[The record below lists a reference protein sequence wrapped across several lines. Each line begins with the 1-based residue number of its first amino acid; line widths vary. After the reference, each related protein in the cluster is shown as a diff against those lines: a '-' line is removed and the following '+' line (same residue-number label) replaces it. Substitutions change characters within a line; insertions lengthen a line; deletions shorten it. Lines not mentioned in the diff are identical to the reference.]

1 MSVLA
6 LASAKGAPGVT
17 TAAVALGA
25 VWPRRVLLVEA
36 DPAGGDLAA
45 RFHLPPEP
53 NLVSLGMVARRGQLT
68 PEQVWE
74 HTQRLPRGLEVLTGL
89 RAGDQARGLGRLWSL
104 LPQAL
109 PQLEVDVL
117 VDCGR
122 LVADT
127 PAEDLVRRADL
138 LVLVARP
145 TVEGVLHVANRLE
158 ALGRLGVTAEVVL
171 VGEQPFDRAGVQQAL
186 VGEGITAAVCGVLAD
201 DPRGAAML
209 GGQPGRERWLERA
222 SPLVR
227 SARSLADNLLARR
240 TPAPSRQAVVP

>member
-53 NLVSLGMVARRGQLT
+53 NLVSLGMVARRGQLI
-68 PEQVWE
+68 PDDVWG
-74 HTQRLPRGLEVLTGL
+74 HSRQLPRGLELVAGL

-109 PQLEVDVL
+109 GQLEGDVL

-122 LVADT
+122 LAADS
-127 PAEDLVRRADL
+127 PAEDLIRRAEVVVL
-138 LVLVARP
+138 LARP
-145 TVEGVLHVANRLE
+145 TVEGVLHLANRLE
-158 ALGRLGVTAEVVL
+158 ALARLGVAGEVVL
-171 VGEQPFDRAGVQQAL
+171 VGEQPFDRAGVQAAL
-186 VGEGITAAVCGVLAD
+186 ASEGITAPVRGALAD

-209 GGQPGRERWLERA
+209 GGRPGRERWLERA

-227 SARSLADNLLARR
+227 SARSLAADLLDRLALTSSSQGVAR
-240 TPAPSRQAVVP
+240 

>member
-1 MSVLA
+1 
-6 LASAKGAPGVT
+6 
-17 TAAVALGA
+17 VALGA

-68 PEQVWE
+68 PDEVWG

-109 PQLEVDVL
+109 SQLEVDVL

-122 LVADT
+122 LAADT
-127 PAEDLVRRADL
+127 AAWDLARRAELVVL
-138 LVLVARP
+138 LARP
-145 TVEGVLHVANRLE
+145 SVEGVLHLANRLE
-158 ALGRLGVTAEVVL
+158 ALGRLGVAGEVVL
-171 VGEQPFDRAGVQQAL
+171 VGEQPFDRGGVRQAL
-186 VGEGITAAVCGVLAD
+186 AGEGITAPVRGVLAD

-209 GGQPGRERWLERA
+209 GGHPGRERWLERA

-227 SARSLADNLLARR
+227 SARGLAADLLERLSH
-240 TPAPSRQAVVP
+240 APSSSQAVVP

>member
-68 PEQVWE
+68 PEQVWG

-104 LPQAL
+104 LPTVL
-109 PQLEVDVL
+109 PQLEGDVL

-127 PAEDLVRRADL
+127 AAEDLVRRADL

-145 TVEGVLHVANRLE
+145 TVEGVLHLANRLE
-158 ALGRLGVTAEVVL
+158 ALGRLGVAAEVVL

-186 VGEGITAAVCGVLAD
+186 AGEGITAPVRGVLAD

-209 GGQPGRERWLERA
+209 AGHPGRERWLQRA

-227 SARSLADNLLARR
+227 SARSLADDLLARR

>member
-1 MSVLA
+1 
-6 LASAKGAPGVT
+6 
-17 TAAVALGA
+17 
-25 VWPRRVLLVEA
+25 
-36 DPAGGDLAA
+36 
-45 RFHLPPEP
+45 
-53 NLVSLGMVARRGQLT
+53 
-68 PEQVWE
+68 
-74 HTQRLPRGLEVLTGL
+74 LEVLTGL

-109 PQLEVDVL
+109 SQLEGDVL

-127 PAEDLVRRADL
+127 LAEDLVRRAEVVL
-138 LVLVARP
+138 LVARP
-145 TVEGVLHVANRLE
+145 TVEGVLHAANRLE

-186 VGEGITAAVCGVLAD
+186 AGEGITAPVRGVLAD

-209 GGQPGRERWLERA
+209 GGHPGRERWLERA

-227 SARSLADNLLARR
+227 SARSLADDLLARR
-240 TPAPSRQAVVP
+240 TPAPSGQAVVP

>member
-109 PQLEVDVL
+109 PQLDADVL

-138 LVLVARP
+138 VVLLARP
-145 TVEGVLHVANRLE
+145 TVEGVLHLANRLE

-186 VGEGITAAVCGVLAD
+186 AGEGITAPVRGVLAD

-209 GGQPGRERWLERA
+209 CGHPGRERWLERA

-227 SARSLADNLLARR
+227 SARSLADDLLARR

>member
-68 PEQVWE
+68 PEQVWG
-74 HTQRLPRGLEVLTGL
+74 HTQRLPRGLAVLTGL

-109 PQLEVDVL
+109 PQLDADVL

-122 LVADT
+122 LAADT
-127 PAEDLVRRADL
+127 PTEDLVRRAEVVVL
-138 LVLVARP
+138 LARP
-145 TVEGVLHVANRLE
+145 TVEGVLHLANRLE
-158 ALGRLGVTAEVVL
+158 ALGRLGVAAEVVL

-186 VGEGITAAVCGVLAD
+186 AGEGITARVRGVLAD

-209 GGQPGRERWLERA
+209 CGQPGRERWLERA

-227 SARSLADNLLARR
+227 SARSLADDLLERLAP
-240 TPAPSRQAVVP
+240 TPSSQAVVP